1 MAPLPN
7 FPDISYRNTM
17 IGRFFGG
24 WYLVM
29 KHEVQRKSTK
39 KSRKNQ
45 TRFDHGFDS
54 ALRARQY
61 PPALL
66 PDWADLAFGILAHR
80 KKHYLHVR
88 TRPLRRKFRA
98 DSENGPKKFRA
109 VVERSRF
116 WRVRIKFNI
125 PPALRKNNPK
135 FIDWALR
142 SEFGIWPPPGLYRPN
157 ILEFDGSE
165 GAESIQDVPVSH
177 R

>member
-1 MAPLPN
+1 M
-7 FPDISYRNTM
+7 
-17 IGRFFGG
+17 
-24 WYLVM
+24 
-29 KHEVQRKSTK
+29 
-39 KSRKNQ
+39 
-45 TRFDHGFDS
+45 
-54 ALRARQY
+54 
-61 PPALL
+61 
-66 PDWADLAFGILAHR
+66 AFGILAHR

-116 WRVRIKFNI
+116 WRVRIKFDI

-135 FIDWALR
+135 FIDRALR